1 MIALSPT
8 TSSTD
13 IAIIREIAGDNII
26 NGEAR
31 ASKTKC
37 LDGTTAVTHS
47 GVSVGDEELKVKS
60 RPSEAEL
67 VILERLWRSHTD
79 LTISTSTGLYSGF
92 IYTFKFNGDILTMT
106 LWKTARLDV

>member
-1 MIALSPT
+1 MIALSPI

-13 IAIIREIAGDNII
+13 TAVIHEISGDNII

-31 ASKTKC
+31 ANKTKC
-37 LDGTTAVTHS
+37 LDGSTAVTHS

-67 VILERLWRSHTD
+67 EILERLWRSHTD
-79 LTISTSTGLYSGF
+79 LTIATSTGLFSGL
-92 IYTFKFNGDILTMT
+92 IYQFRYDGDILNMT
-106 LWKTARLDV
+106 LWKKERLDV